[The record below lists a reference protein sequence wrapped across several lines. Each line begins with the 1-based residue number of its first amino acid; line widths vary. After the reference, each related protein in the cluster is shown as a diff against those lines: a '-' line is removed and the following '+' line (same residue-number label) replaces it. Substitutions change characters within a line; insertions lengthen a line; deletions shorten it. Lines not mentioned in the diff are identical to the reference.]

1 MFVCAAWSDQTSE
14 SPDSDDPARG
24 LRRLMAALLLLALA
38 AGGVAFALSQRGG
51 SSPPRPQ
58 PSLFPARFS
67 EAGFLSGEV
76 RLVSSYDAVAG
87 SRRLV
92 DSVAV
97 RGTAYLVA
105 RCSAGTVRI
114 VIGGLT
120 SARPCTGAPVGVVA
134 LNLSGRVQLAATVS
148 AKQPSRWGVAI
159 YR

>member
-1 MFVCAAWSDQTSE
+1 
-14 SPDSDDPARG
+14 
-24 LRRLMAALLLLALA
+24 MAGLLLLALV

-51 SSPPRPQ
+51 GSSSPRPQ
-58 PSLFPARFS
+58 PSLFPVRFS
-67 EAGFLSGEV
+67 EAGFLSGDV

-114 VIGGLT
+114 VVGGLT
-120 SARPCTGAPVGVVA
+120 SARPCTGVPVGVVA
-134 LNLSGRVQLAATVS
+134 LNLTSRVQLTATVS
-148 AKQPSRWGVAI
+148 ARQPGRWGVAI